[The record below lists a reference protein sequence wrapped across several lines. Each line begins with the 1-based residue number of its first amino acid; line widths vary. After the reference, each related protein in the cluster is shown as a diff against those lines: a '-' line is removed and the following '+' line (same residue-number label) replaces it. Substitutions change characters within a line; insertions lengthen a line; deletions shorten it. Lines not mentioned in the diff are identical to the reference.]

1 MDMNRVI
8 HAFQRNRYD
17 VHVFHTAAEAAGY
30 MDTVIDGTTVGFG
43 DSETL
48 RSLGLYDRLCS
59 HNRVFDPKHPEAGR
73 DFTETARECMLTD
86 IFVTSVNGASE
97 TGIMVNMDGMG
108 NRAGAS
114 LFGHKKVFFVF
125 GINKLRPTL
134 EGAIERVRNE
144 AAPKNAVRHGYTDT
158 GCVGPDRRC
167 HDCASPNRM
176 CNAMVIYY
184 KKMKRTEAEVIIIEE
199 NLGL

>member
-1 MDMNRVI
+1 MDMQRVI
-8 HAFQRNRYD
+8 QAFERNRYD
-17 VHVFHTAAEAAGY
+17 VRVFHTGEEAADY
-30 MDTVIDGTTVGFG
+30 LDMVIDGKTVGFG

-48 RSLGLYDRLCS
+48 ISLGLYSRLRT
-59 HNRVFDPKHPEAGR
+59 HNRVFDPKHPEEGK

-86 IFVTSVNGASE
+86 VFLTSVNGASE

-125 GINKLRPTL
+125 GVNKLRPTL
-134 EGAIERVRNE
+134 EEAIRRIKNE
-144 AAPKNAVRHGYTDT
+144 AAPKNALRHGYTDT
-158 GCVGPDRRC
+158 GCVRSDRRC
-167 HDCASPNRM
+167 HDCSSPNRI